1 MPQEL
6 NSRLPRPMSKAEFR
20 KSAAV
25 ASFTDSF
32 ISVHFGVKGD
42 VSLVLKLSS
51 VLLVFFFKL
60 LSLIAMCLKQRKN
73 ISVNLWSQLDWKS
86 VGPNL
91 IFCFV

>member
-6 NSRLPRPMSKAEFR
+6 NCRRPRPASKAELR
-20 KSAAV
+20 KFAAA

-32 ISVHFGVKGD
+32 ISVHFGAKGD

-60 LSLIAMCLKQRKN
+60 LSLFAMCLKQREN
-73 ISVNLWSQLDWKS
+73 IKCELME
-86 VGPNL
+86 PT
-91 IFCFV
+91 

>member
-6 NSRLPRPMSKAEFR
+6 NSRLPRPTSKAEFR
-20 KSAAV
+20 KFAAA

-60 LSLIAMCLKQRKN
+60 LSLIATCLKQREN
-73 ISVNLWSQLDWKS
+73 IKCELME
-86 VGPNL
+86 PT
-91 IFCFV
+91 